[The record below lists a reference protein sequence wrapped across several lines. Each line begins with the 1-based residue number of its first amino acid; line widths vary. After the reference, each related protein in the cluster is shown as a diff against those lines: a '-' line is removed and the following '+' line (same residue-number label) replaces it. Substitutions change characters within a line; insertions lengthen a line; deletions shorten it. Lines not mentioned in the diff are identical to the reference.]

1 MNNQGNM
8 NSVGLKIYKNPYDD
22 QYVAPYGFHFVRDG
36 INMGKIIWRKPNEID
51 GIYIERDEED

>member
-1 MNNQGNM
+1 M
-8 NSVGLKIYKNPYDD
+8 NSIGLKIYKNPYDD

-36 INMGKIIWRKPNEID
+36 INMGKIIWRKPNELD